1 MFDRMLTHLEKHR
14 VRNAALESM
23 VWIFKVVQRIN
34 KSCILPVDGA
44 LSAPKLAKV
53 VGDVLEKD
61 PNHEH
66 SKQGWQHNVDTHQLA
81 QKSAKKFDTQST
93 WIRRFCRSTQNW
105 DFPIKHSSCFK
116 QKARLE

>member
-1 MFDRMLTHLEKHR
+1 MFDRTLTHLEKHR
-14 VRNAALESM
+14 IRNAALKSM

-61 PNHEH
+61 PDHQH
-66 SKQGWQHNVDTHQLA
+66 AKQRRQHDVHPHQLA
-81 QKSAKKFDTQST
+81 QKSAKKFDTKST
-93 WIRRFCRSTQNW
+93 WMIR
-105 DFPIKHSSCFK
+105 H
-116 QKARLE
+116 

>member
-1 MFDRMLTHLEKHR
+1 MFDRTLTHLEKHR
-14 VRNAALESM
+14 IRNAALKSM

-61 PNHEH
+61 PDHQHTE
-66 SKQGWQHNVDTHQLA
+66 QRWQHNVHPHQLA
-81 QKSAKKFDTQST
+81 QKAAEHFDTESA
-93 WIRRFCRSTQNW
+93 WSANW
-105 DFPIKHSSCFK
+105 VRW
-116 QKARLE
+116 Q